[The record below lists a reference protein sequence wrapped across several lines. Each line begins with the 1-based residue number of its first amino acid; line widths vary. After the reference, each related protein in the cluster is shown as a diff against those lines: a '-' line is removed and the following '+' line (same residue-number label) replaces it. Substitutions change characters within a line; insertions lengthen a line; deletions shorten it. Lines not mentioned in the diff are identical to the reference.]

1 MNDQP
6 CDKIENTNEVY
17 CGSLKPSQCK
27 DECQLATAKKGGCVY
42 VSCKNAQKKENMN
55 FCLPVVKNK
64 PLDDYKEYC
73 KISDDYVT
81 ADVND
86 ECNN

>member
-27 DECQLATAKKGGCVY
+27 DEC
-42 VSCKNAQKKENMN
+42 
-55 FCLPVVKNK
+55 
-64 PLDDYKEYC
+64 
-73 KISDDYVT
+73 
-81 ADVND
+81 
-86 ECNN
+86 